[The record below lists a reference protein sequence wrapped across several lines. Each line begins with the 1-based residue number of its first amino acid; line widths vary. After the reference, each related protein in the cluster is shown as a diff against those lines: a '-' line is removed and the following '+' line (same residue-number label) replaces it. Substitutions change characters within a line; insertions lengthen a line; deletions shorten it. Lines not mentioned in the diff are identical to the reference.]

1 MGDYYMDK
9 LSYEEIIDLAS
20 VVFTSDKYSLEEK
33 QDLYLKIC
41 EMYNI
46 YS

>member
-1 MGDYYMDK
+1 MDK
-9 LSYEEIIDLAS
+9 LSYDEIIDLAS
-20 VVFTSDKYSLEEK
+20 MVFASDKYSLKEK
-33 QDLYLKIC
+33 QELYLKIC

>member
-1 MGDYYMDK
+1 MLDK
-9 LSYEEIIDLAS
+9 LSYDEIINLAS
-20 VVFTSDKYSLEEK
+20 EVFTSEEYTLEEK
-33 QDLYLKIC
+33 QELYLKIY